1 MSRNFRIYLKNL
13 DPLRIADDKTSQHGQ
28 TGTLRRIP
36 GSALRGYVMS
46 ALAQDEEHFASWK
59 KAFFNGQIR
68 FLNAYLAVDGQE
80 LIPSLKGFYEDKTAC
95 VNRKRIQNVLEDAV
109 ESEYKGASLG
119 SYCFV
124 EEDTISYTGVE
135 LSEHIN
141 INNGRT
147 VENENQ
153 KDDNRNI
160 YRSQYLCKGQ
170 DFIGYVETADDA
182 DPELVAKVTGLLNGS
197 VHIGNR
203 RSGGYGTCE
212 TTCREMTD
220 SVPYQAVR
228 TQKSGK
234 EFYMVLL
241 SNLVMRSEIGE
252 LTGLNLEELA
262 ERLGCQKLELKR
274 CATSTAQVYG
284 YNRIWKGTIP
294 SANMYEAGSVFRLAA
309 DQEIPEENF
318 RKVEA
323 EGLGI
328 RTAEGFGQVAF
339 MADFQKLQFKHPMEK
354 GEMQPEIVIA
364 NAERKKRVQ
373 EDCKLAARG
382 LLQHRI
388 ERGMDQYV
396 VEHAG
401 ELRGIT
407 ASQLGRLASTSIVL
421 QYTPEKA
428 KEYLN
433 QFVEHSEKKDQEKK
447 KQDNKMKQDSFHRYV
462 KHMTNT
468 DILKLLEISEKTL
481 LGVPVEQLISDNER
495 TRYKLQLM
503 ERQIRYANREGK

>member
-1 MSRNFRIYLKNL
+1 
-13 DPLRIADDKTSQHGQ
+13 
-28 TGTLRRIP
+28 
-36 GSALRGYVMS
+36 
-46 ALAQDEEHFASWK
+46 
-59 KAFFNGQIR
+59 
-68 FLNAYLAVDGQE
+68 
-80 LIPSLKGFYEDKTAC
+80 
-95 VNRKRIQNVLEDAV
+95 
-109 ESEYKGASLG
+109 
-119 SYCFV
+119 
-124 EEDTISYTGVE
+124 
-135 LSEHIN
+135 
-141 INNGRT
+141 
-147 VENENQ
+147 
-153 KDDNRNI
+153 
-160 YRSQYLCKGQ
+160 
-170 DFIGYVETADDA
+170 
-182 DPELVAKVTGLLNGS
+182 
-197 VHIGNR
+197 
-203 RSGGYGTCE
+203 
-212 TTCREMTD
+212 
-220 SVPYQAVR
+220 
-228 TQKSGK
+228 
-234 EFYMVLL
+234 
-241 SNLVMRSEIGE
+241 
-252 LTGLNLEELA
+252 
-262 ERLGCQKLELKR
+262 
-274 CATSTAQVYG
+274 
-284 YNRIWKGTIP
+284 
-294 SANMYEAGSVFRLAA
+294 
-309 DQEIPEENF
+309 
-318 RKVEA
+318 
-323 EGLGI
+323 
-328 RTAEGFGQVAF
+328 
-339 MADFQKLQFKHPMEK
+339 
-354 GEMQPEIVIA
+354 MQPEIVIA